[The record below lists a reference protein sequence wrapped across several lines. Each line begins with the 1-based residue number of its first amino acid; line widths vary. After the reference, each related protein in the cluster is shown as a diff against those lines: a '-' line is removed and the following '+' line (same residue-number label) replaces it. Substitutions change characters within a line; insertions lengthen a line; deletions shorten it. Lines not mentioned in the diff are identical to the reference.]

1 MKNATK
7 IAKATIAQLV
17 ERSTAPT
24 PSAAT
29 VLANDS
35 LPNNNR
41 SQRPGAGNL
50 TLLFYDTAN
59 DRIGRL
65 HESIRHP
72 GAYETAVFAGCILVL
87 LCFLCCRCAAERP
100 KREREYVTLPLITI
114 KTGSRR

>member
-1 MKNATK
+1 MKNVTK
-7 IAKATIAQLV
+7 IAKAAIAQLV

-29 VLANDS
+29 AIANDS
-35 LPNNNR
+35 LPNNR
-41 SQRPGAGNL
+41 SQRPEAGNL
-50 TLLFYDTAN
+50 TLLLYDTAN

-65 HESIRHP
+65 HQSIQHP
-72 GAYETAVFAGCILVL
+72 GAYEAAVFAGCILVL
-87 LCFLCCRCAAERP
+87 LCFLCCRCAADRP